1 MVKAALK
8 NPHAIIVL
16 ALAILVIG
24 LTAIYR
30 LPTDILP
37 TFKTPAVQVLTL
49 YPGMPADVMERD
61 ITSRLERWTGQANG
75 IARQES
81 KSMLG
86 VSVVRDYFR
95 EDIDPNTA
103 MAQVTSLAM
112 SDLYYLPPGTIPP
125 MIMPF
130 DPTATIPLCLIS
142 VSSPTYDETK
152 LYDVA
157 YFELRNRLQGITGV
171 IAPAVYGGKLRRI
184 LAYVDREKAQA
195 RGLSAL
201 DVMHAI
207 QGANTMIPTGD
218 AKFGAIDYQINANGM
233 VEKVADMNKI
243 PIRLG
248 NGSPIYVGDVAK
260 VEDSHQ
266 IQQNIVHINGKR
278 QDYIPIYRQPGA
290 NTIEVV
296 EGIKASLKPILERIP
311 GINLDVVMD
320 QSVYVR
326 EAIHNL
332 AQEAIIGFL
341 LAAL

>member
-8 NPHAIIVL
+8 NPYAVAVL

-30 LPTDILP
+30 LPTDLMP

-81 KSMLG
+81 KSLLG

-95 EDIDPNTA
+95 EDIEPNTA

-125 MIMPF
+125 MVMPF
-130 DPTATIPLCLIS
+130 DPTASIPLCLIG
-142 VSSPTYDETK
+142 VSSPTFDETK

-157 YFELRNRLQGITGV
+157 YLELRNRLQGISGV

-184 LAYVDREKAQA
+184 LAYVDPLKAQA
-195 RGLSAL
+195 RNLSPL
-201 DVMHAI
+201 DIINAVRDFNI
-207 QGANTMIPTGD
+207 MIPTGN
-218 AKFGAIDYQINANGM
+218 AKFGALDYQINANGM
-233 VEKVADMNKI
+233 VEKVADMNQI
-243 PIRLG
+243 PITMG
-248 NGSPIYVGDVAK
+248 NGLPVYVGDVAQ
-260 VEDSHQ
+260 VEDFHQ
-266 IQQNIVHINGKR
+266 IHHDGRHRREFQCAARRVC
-278 QDYIPIYRQPGA
+278 QP
-290 NTIEVV
+290 
-296 EGIKASLKPILERIP
+296 SP
-311 GINLDVVMD
+311 
-320 QSVYVR
+320 
-326 EAIHNL
+326 
-332 AQEAIIGFL
+332 
-341 LAAL
+341 